1 MQLIPSLGQ
10 KQKQSLVMTPQLQ
23 QAIKLLQM
31 TNLDI
36 KNYLENEVLE
46 NPFLEVSCED
56 TILRDTPSSE
66 ATENSDVR
74 IEIESVDNVSAAI
87 GDDPTE
93 NKDFDNRYSSSALDL
108 GNCKPKNQIADSN
121 WDDIISNIAEHTD
134 NLNTHI
140 LRQIELNIK
149 NTQEKFIACM
159 LADAIEASGWL
170 GKTCSE
176 IASICK
182 CDVEQIETVLQ
193 KLQAF
198 EPAGLFARNLSE
210 CLTLQA
216 KEQEC
221 YDKIMETIL
230 ENLELLGKGELA
242 TLAKKA
248 STEIGEISKRLKII
262 QSFNP
267 KPASSFDTDYLSVNA
282 PDIIVRESSD
292 GFVVDLNRS
301 TLPSLVI
308 NEKYAKQINNSV
320 LNKKDEKTK
329 SFTSDSV
336 SSARWLKRS
345 LEQRNNTTLKI
356 AGEIVNQQTDFFKEG
371 LSGLKPLSL
380 KDVATAVNM
389 HESTVSRVTSGLL
402 MSTPKGCFT
411 LKSFFSVSIA
421 TTESGDATAAAAV
434 RHLIKTV
441 VSNENPKKPLSDD
454 AIAALV
460 CQKGIKLARRT
471 VAKYREMMKIPSSS
485 ERRRRAKLNMAI

>member
-56 TILRDTPSSE
+56 TILKRDAIFREFRKLLMSKSE
-66 ATENSDVR
+66 
-74 IEIESVDNVSAAI
+74 IGSVDNVSAAI

-108 GNCKPKNQIADSN
+108 GNSKPKNQIADSN
-121 WDDIISNIAEHTD
+121 WDDIISNVPTQTD

-182 CDVEQIETVLQ
+182 CDVEEIEIVLQ

-216 KEQEC
+216 K
-221 YDKIMETIL
+221 
-230 ENLELLGKGELA
+230 
-242 TLAKKA
+242 
-248 STEIGEISKRLKII
+248 R
-262 QSFNP
+262 
-267 KPASSFDTDYLSVNA
+267 
-282 PDIIVRESSD
+282 
-292 GFVVDLNRS
+292 
-301 TLPSLVI
+301 
-308 NEKYAKQINNSV
+308 
-320 LNKKDEKTK
+320 
-329 SFTSDSV
+329 
-336 SSARWLKRS
+336 ARML
-345 LEQRNNTTLKI
+345 
-356 AGEIVNQQTDFFKEG
+356 
-371 LSGLKPLSL
+371 
-380 KDVATAVNM
+380 
-389 HESTVSRVTSGLL
+389 
-402 MSTPKGCFT
+402 
-411 LKSFFSVSIA
+411 
-421 TTESGDATAAAAV
+421 
-434 RHLIKTV
+434 
-441 VSNENPKKPLSDD
+441 
-454 AIAALV
+454 
-460 CQKGIKLARRT
+460 
-471 VAKYREMMKIPSSS
+471 
-485 ERRRRAKLNMAI
+485 

>member
-56 TILRDTPSSE
+56 TILRETPSSE
-66 ATENSDVR
+66 SLENSENQADIR
-74 IEIESVDNVSAAI
+74 SADNVSAAI

-93 NKDFDNRYSSSALDL
+93 NKDFDNRYSSSGLDL
-108 GNCKPKNQIADSN
+108 GNSKPKNQIADSN
-121 WDDIISNIAEHTD
+121 WDDIISNVPTQTD

-140 LRQIELNIK
+140 LRQIELSIK

-182 CDVEQIETVLQ
+182 CDVEEIELVLQ
-193 KLQAF
+193 KLQAC

-221 YDKIMETIL
+221 FDTIMATIL
-230 ENLELLGKGELA
+230 ENLELLGRGELA

-248 STEIGEISKRLKII
+248 DTEICEISKRLKII
-262 QSFNP
+262 RSFNP
-267 KPASSFDTDYLSVNA
+267 KPASSFDTEYLSINA

-292 GFVVDLNRS
+292 GFIVDLNRS

-308 NEKYAKQINNSV
+308 NEKYAKQINNSAR
-320 LNKKDEKTK
+320 NKKDEETK

-336 SSARWLKRS
+336 SSAKWLKRS

-356 AGEIVNQQTDFFKEG
+356 AGEIVNQQTDFFHLVME
-371 LSGLKPLSL
+371 L
-380 KDVATAVNM
+380 
-389 HESTVSRVTSGLL
+389 RILL
-402 MSTPKGCFT
+402 
-411 LKSFFSVSIA
+411 
-421 TTESGDATAAAAV
+421 
-434 RHLIKTV
+434 
-441 VSNENPKKPLSDD
+441 
-454 AIAALV
+454 
-460 CQKGIKLARRT
+460 
-471 VAKYREMMKIPSSS
+471 
-485 ERRRRAKLNMAI
+485 

>member
-10 KQKQSLVMTPQLQ
+10 RQKQSLVMTPQLQ

-56 TILRDTPSSE
+56 TLFQDLPVTK
-66 ATENSDVR
+66 TLENSKNQNEVEPTD
-74 IEIESVDNVSAAI
+74 SSSALAA
-87 GDDPTE
+87 DDPTE
-93 NKDFDNRYSSSALDL
+93 NEDFENRYSSSALDL
-108 GNCKPKNQIADSN
+108 GNSRPKNQIADSN
-121 WDDIISNIAEHTD
+121 WEDIMSNVPDQPD
-134 NLNTHI
+134 NLNSHI

-149 NTQEKFIACM
+149 DTSEKFIACM
-159 LADAIEASGWL
+159 LSDAIEASGWL
-170 GKTCSE
+170 GKSCSE
-176 IASICK
+176 IASICN
-182 CDVEQIETVLQ
+182 CDKEQIELVLQ
-193 KLQAF
+193 KLQTF

-216 KEQEC
+216 KEEDC
-221 YDKIMETIL
+221 YDPIMATIL
-230 ENLELLGKGELA
+230 DNLELLGKGDLA
-242 TLAKKA
+242 ILSKKA
-248 STEIGEISKRLKII
+248 NTEIGEISKRLQII
-262 QSFNP
+262 RGFNP
-267 KPASSFDTDYLSVNA
+267 KPASTFDAEYLSVNA
-282 PDIIVRESSD
+282 PDIIVREASD
-292 GFVVDLNRS
+292 GLVVDLNRS

-308 NEKYAKQINNSV
+308 NEEYVKQINNATH
-320 LNKKDEKTK
+320 NKKEDEAK

-356 AGEIVNQQTDFFKEG
+356 AGEIVHQQNQFFKEG

-421 TTESGDATAAAAV
+421 SKESGDGTAAAAV
-434 RHLIKTV
+434 RQLIKNV
-441 VSNENPKKPLSDD
+441 ISNENSKKPLSDD

-460 CQKGIKLARRT
+460 SEKGIKLARRT
-471 VAKYREMMKIPSSS
+471 VAKYREMLKIPSSS
-485 ERRRRAKLNMAI
+485 ERRRRAKLNMAV

>member
-1 MQLIPSLGQ
+1 M
-10 KQKQSLVMTPQLQ
+10 
-23 QAIKLLQM
+23 A
-31 TNLDI
+31 
-36 KNYLENEVLE
+36 
-46 NPFLEVSCED
+46 
-56 TILRDTPSSE
+56 R
-66 ATENSDVR
+66 
-74 IEIESVDNVSAAI
+74 
-87 GDDPTE
+87 
-93 NKDFDNRYSSSALDL
+93 
-108 GNCKPKNQIADSN
+108 
-121 WDDIISNIAEHTD
+121 
-134 NLNTHI
+134 
-140 LRQIELNIK
+140 
-149 NTQEKFIACM
+149 
-159 LADAIEASGWL
+159 
-170 GKTCSE
+170 KTCSE

-182 CDVEQIETVLQ
+182 CDVEQIEIVLQ

-221 YDKIMETIL
+221 YDEIMATIL

-267 KPASSFDTDYLSVNA
+267 KPASSFDTEYLSVNA

-292 GFVVDLNRS
+292 GFIVDLNRS

-308 NEKYAKQINNSV
+308 NEKYAKQINSSAR
-320 LNKKDEKTK
+320 NKKDEETK
-329 SFTSDSV
+329 SFTSDAV

-421 TTESGDATAAAAV
+421 TTESGDGTAAAAV

-441 VSNENPKKPLSDD
+441 ISNENPKKPLSDD

-471 VAKYREMMKIPSSS
+471 VAKYREMMKIPPSS